1 MEITISREKIIVWL
15 WSILYLIIL
24 LSNIIEQKLS
34 FVNYIDETIA
44 IISMFYILINFK
56 VYIHDSSLAK
66 ITIALLFVCIIG
78 VLGNLF
84 FKFQD
89 NNIAIAKD
97 MLAMAKTPII
107 AMALIIRKK
116 ISKNDVLDDK
126 ILISTQKISK
136 IYLCILFVFGLLSLF
151 DNTLGLTYDLR
162 YGIYSYK
169 FLYSHPTFLVYAVVI
184 ISVNLMAKS
193 QEASIYVYQSMVIF
207 LLIISMRDKAFAY
220 ALLLFIILI
229 LKKFD
234 INTIKARYFF
244 LAAVIALLVSKGKI
258 NEYRSY
264 TWSPRE
270 ALLKNGF
277 SLAKMCF
284 PLGSGFAS
292 FGGMTSGEYYSSAYG
307 LFGMNMKDGTSPMN
321 YIDLGDSGLPYY
333 YASFGF
339 IGFFVFFYI
348 IFEIFKKAYYFYVG
362 NSDKVKA
369 MMLILG
375 YLLICLPFENF
386 LTNESGATVM
396 LILFVFI
403 GSTSKSIKQ
412 LANRH

>member
-1 MEITISREKIIVWL
+1 M
-15 WSILYLIIL
+15 YLIIL

-56 VYIHDSSLAK
+56 AYIHDSSLAK

-107 AMALIIRKK
+107 AMAL
-116 ISKNDVLDDK
+116 LDDK